1 MLTQR
6 REGAKRT
13 ERFHCLFPSA
23 PLRLCVRILIVCL
36 LANLT
41 SADDIDP
48 VKIAI
53 LVDGMATR
61 GANYE
66 ATELHALGSDGLA
79 AVIDHLLP
87 DTAPPPKPALNG
99 PPEAEIR
106 GLIARLD
113 ADDFRAREAA
123 TQELI
128 DNARGRRDLIHEAA
142 RNESLEIR
150 MRAERVLASWDPR
163 YSERLNAYLS
173 GFWTYLEGI
182 SDSPRLQ
189 LLAQRTMKAFEQGMP
204 EGDRL
209 HLLRLCI
216 AGVAHGHDDA
226 SCDILR
232 PLIQHEDERIGVLAT
247 ETLGAY
253 KTEPGFVPEA
263 LVDALHSQRPAIVE
277 TALRFLV
284 GQIDLHRRDRV
295 RRALRT
301 IFETRD
307 EPLKFQACLPLMRDF
322 ADTDAWLY
330 VLEQSIGQDDYR
342 VRTARN
348 WIGDTKP
355 FAHAADSRL
364 LKRLDDLLAGKVI
377 DQRRVAVQTL
387 GVFSGAPVVQRLIDL
402 LGDNE
407 IWQDAWLRLMQHVD
421 RPLVQSLLEST
432 LARQVDPL
440 VHDRCKDLLASLKDG
455 APLSRSRKAP
465 QADSPSDVLRGR
477 Q

>member
-1 MLTQR
+1 MLTHR
-6 REGAKRT
+6 RRGAKKRDNSN
-13 ERFHCLFPSA
+13 RLSLSA
-23 PLRLCVRILIVCL
+23 PLRLCVRFLILSFFAAI
-36 LANLT
+36 A
-41 SADDIDP
+41 SAEDIDP

-61 GANYE
+61 GANYD
-66 ATELHALGSDGLA
+66 ATELHALGADGLA

-87 DTAPPPKPALNG
+87 DTAPPPKPNLSG

-106 GLIARLD
+106 RLLGRLD
-113 ADDFRAREAA
+113 ADEFPTREAA
-123 TQELI
+123 TQALI
-128 DNARGRRDLIHEAA
+128 ATARGRRDLIQEAA
-142 RNESLEIR
+142 RGESLEVR
-150 MRAERVLASWDPR
+150 MRADRVLASWDPH
-163 YSERLNAYLS
+163 YAERLNAYLS
-173 GFWTYLEGI
+173 GFWNYLEGI
-182 SDSPRLQ
+182 SDPPRLL
-189 LLAQRTMKAFEQGMP
+189 LLAQRTLQAFEPGMP

-232 PLIQHEDERIGVLAT
+232 PLVRHDDERIALLAT

-263 LVDALHSQRPAIVE
+263 LVDALGSDRPAIVE

-284 GQIDLHRRDRV
+284 GHVDARRRDRV

-307 EPLKFQACLPLMRDF
+307 EPLKFQACLPLMRDY

-330 VLEQSIGQDDYR
+330 VLEQTISRDEYR

-348 WIGDTKP
+348 WIGDTRP
-355 FAHAADSRL
+355 LGQPADARL
-364 LKRLDDLLAGKVI
+364 LKRLDELLAGKVI
-377 DQRRVAVQTL
+377 DQRRVGIQVL
-387 GVFSGAPVVQRLIDL
+387 GIFAGAPVVQRLIDL
-402 LGDNE
+402 LGDADIGQE
-407 IWQDAWLRLMQHVD
+407 AASSLRLHVD

-432 LARQVDPL
+432 LAGRQDPL
-440 VHDRCKDLLASLKDG
+440 VRQRCDDLLANLKDG
-455 APLSRSRKAP
+455 TPLSRSRKARQKES
-465 QADSPSDVLRGR
+465 QADELRAQR
-477 Q
+477 